1 MGTENGIIF
10 FASGLVILI
19 VGLVLVAGRRI
30 SRRYLVYRIVPLS
43 GFFGAFG
50 LAILADPAGSVPQQ
64 ALLAGAQTFAIMMIL
79 HVFVG
84 RHLRG

>member
-10 FASGLVILI
+10 FASGVVILI
-19 VGLVLVAGRRI
+19 AGIVLVGGKRI
-30 SRRYLVYRIVPLS
+30 TRRYLVYRIVPLA

-50 LAILADPAGSVPQQ
+50 LAELFDPAGSLISH
-64 ALLAGAQTFAIMMIL
+64 AALAGAQTFAIMLLL